1 MKKAISLFIVFVL
14 VFIPFGFCTVAVEVS
29 DQTTV
34 VVTQSNSSY
43 AGFSNTSPAYHGE
56 VTTGSSH
63 YPISLCSTRSSLSVL
78 NGVTVSPTTIEILV
92 SDPRITNAG
101 SLYIAFWNGYGQFVG
116 GDNPDIL
123 FNWDDSIPGYT
134 PKYSVGSTMGYT
146 NGSDL
151 TVSNPSS
158 FSATWDLLRT
168 GTDYSVRNG
177 NCTVVATTY
186 VNNPTPNSNGSGSTL
201 VQPYYKTGSSS
212 VKLLSVAIPSG
223 PYLNASTSTVKITLD
238 ANDVC
243 KAKVNSSN
251 TSQYLHSAIF
261 IPLAVF
267 IPTPSTTELGTLN
280 SIMTKITT
288 IIANQTDIMIDIN
301 NIMGYL
307 YDGDQ
312 SVIEALDQILDGVL
326 NIQNGLS
333 AVTGNQYESA
343 VQYIE
348 YYLNAVLGNTNTMV
362 TQLNNITATL
372 NQIANTIGAA
382 NTDAQDAAQNAEDV
396 HEYEQDIYSQA
407 NIDIGSTVIS
417 SFSFDANTSSGLARA
432 GLDFTDLWSAIR
444 QWNVV
449 YTFSMILTL
458 AFTII
463 RFTRVSHKSKKSEKE

>member
-14 VFIPFGFCTVAVEVS
+14 VFIPFGFCTTAVEVS

-43 AGFSNTSPAYHGE
+43 AGFSNTSPAFHGE
-56 VTTGSSH
+56 ITTGSSH
-63 YPISLCSTRSSLSVL
+63 YPISLCSTRSTLSVL
-78 NGVTVSPTTIEILV
+78 DSSSVYPSTVEVLV
-92 SDPRITNAG
+92 SDPRMQDGG
-101 SLYIAFWNGYGQFVG
+101 SLYVAFWNGYGAFLG
-116 GDNPDIL
+116 GENPDIL
-123 FNWDDSIPGYT
+123 FNWDDSIPGYY
-134 PKYSVGSTMGYT
+134 PKYSTGSTLGYT
-146 NGSDL
+146 NGSGIN
-151 TVSNPSS
+151 VSNPSN
-158 FSATWDLLRT
+158 FSVTWDLLRT
-168 GTDYSVRNG
+168 GTTYSVRNG
-177 NCTVVATTY
+177 TATVVTT
-186 VNNPTPNSNGSGSTL
+186 VTANNPVPNSNGSGSVL

-212 VKLLSVAIPSG
+212 VKLLSVSVPSG
-223 PYLNASTSTVKITLD
+223 PFSNATCTTVKLTFD
-238 ANDVC
+238 SNDVC
-243 KAKVNSSN
+243 KANITSSN
-251 TSQYLHSAIF
+251 TSQYLHSGIF

-267 IPTPSTTELGTLN
+267 IPSNTTTEVGLLN
-280 SIMTKITT
+280 QVLTKLTT
-288 IIANQTDIMIDIN
+288 IITNQSNISIDLNDIL
-301 NIMGYL
+301 GYL
-307 YDGDQ
+307 YDGDT
-312 SVIEALDQILDGVL
+312 SVIEALDQILGGII
-326 NIQNGLS
+326 NIDNGLS

-382 NTDAQDAAQNAEDV
+382 NTDAQDAVQNAEDV
-396 HEYEQDIYSQA
+396 HDYEQDIYSQA

-417 SFSFDANTSSGLARA
+417 SFAFDGNTSSGLARA
-432 GLDFTDLWSAIR
+432 GLDFTDLWGAIR